1 MNDEIRRML
10 AGAPEPDHVAAG
22 LVRARAEQV
31 LRPLGALA
39 RLDDVAVSLAGWQR
53 TASPG
58 VRRPR
63 VIVFVVG
70 SVIGLILGGGGR
82 GLGLLPA
89 LAYFT
94 YFEGT
99 SSGQTVGKRAMNIR
113 VVDFNTGTTIGHGR
127 AAIRWVFRLVSF
139 FVCLLGYLWMLWD
152 KEKQT
157 WHDKVSGAVVV
168 PTDAYPVEV
177 WPG

>member
-1 MNDEIRRML
+1 MSSLIEEGI
-10 AGAPEPDHVAAG
+10 EPAQIVAFTSQ
-22 LVRARAEQV
+22 LF
-31 LRPLGALA
+31 
-39 RLDDVAVSLAGWQR
+39 D
-53 TASPG
+53 T
-58 VRRPR
+58 
-63 VIVFVVG
+63 
-70 SVIGLILGGGGR
+70 
-82 GLGLLPA
+82 LLPGFA
-89 LAYFT
+89 FFHFPPALVGETSVVSLAYFT

>member
-1 MNDEIRRML
+1 M
-10 AGAPEPDHVAAG
+10 AEPYGSGGTYGGTGTGPSGPRASFGVRLVAAIIDG
-22 LVRARAEQV
+22 VI
-31 LRPLGALA
+31 
-39 RLDDVAVSLAGWQR
+39 VAV
-53 TASPG
+53 
-58 VRRPR
+58 
-63 VIVFVVG
+63 VG
-70 SVIGLILGGGGR
+70 GVIGLILGGGGR
-82 GLGLLPA
+82 GLGLLPS